1 MLQLLLFGCIV
12 FPLLAALAVVFAK
25 DETLR
30 RRIVFT
36 GTGITALS
44 AIGLALYGSFTL
56 PVAEGSSLNPLLTLL
71 DFALLLYILYL
82 ALKLKHKLSTGLAIG
97 QIGGMLYLDFFL
109 LEGSHPAAFTGD
121 PLALLMVLVISLI
134 GGVICIF
141 GLGYMHEHEDHLRL
155 PSTRQPR
162 FFFFLL
168 LFLGAMNGLVLCD
181 SLPWVFFFW
190 EVTTLCSFMLI
201 SHDGTRE
208 ARANALRAL
217 WMNMLGGLA
226 FVAAMLFL
234 QKAVGTLSI
243 QAVLSQSFVMHAP
256 TALIPLAFLCF
267 AAFTKSAQL
276 PFQSWLCGAMVAP
289 TPVSALLHS
298 STMVKAGVYLVVRFA
313 PAFAGTMLA
322 GVVALL
328 GAFTFFAASALACGQ
343 SNGKKILAYSTIANL
358 GLIISCAGI
367 GTPASISAAMLL
379 IVFHAVSKGLLFLC
393 VGTIEQQI
401 GSRDIEAMRGLYKV
415 MPRTAIITLVGIM
428 TMMLPPFG
436 ALLAKW
442 MALEAA
448 AVAPAFMPVL
458 VTLIAFGSALTVL
471 FWARWA
477 GLILGNDP
485 LHDARPVPEQLEGT
499 MIASLRLL
507 LGGAI
512 VLSFCAPWIF
522 NGIELSVAQL
532 FGKDGHFIAEM
543 GVFSN
548 KLGMFA
554 IYPLFVLVALGVW
567 YALRQARKAEGRAH
581 ALPYMSGIQAIEDGK
596 IGFNGPLN
604 VFVEAQSSN
613 YYLEAWFGERTLTG
627 KINTIA
633 IVLMVIMLGGLL

>member
-201 SHDGTRE
+201 
-208 ARANALRAL
+208 
-217 WMNMLGGLA
+217 
-226 FVAAMLFL
+226 
-234 QKAVGTLSI
+234 
-243 QAVLSQSFVMHAP
+243 
-256 TALIPLAFLCF
+256 
-267 AAFTKSAQL
+267 
-276 PFQSWLCGAMVAP
+276 
-289 TPVSALLHS
+289 
-298 STMVKAGVYLVVRFA
+298 
-313 PAFAGTMLA
+313 
-322 GVVALL
+322 
-328 GAFTFFAASALACGQ
+328 
-343 SNGKKILAYSTIANL
+343 
-358 GLIISCAGI
+358 
-367 GTPASISAAMLL
+367 
-379 IVFHAVSKGLLFLC
+379 
-393 VGTIEQQI
+393 
-401 GSRDIEAMRGLYKV
+401 
-415 MPRTAIITLVGIM
+415 
-428 TMMLPPFG
+428 
-436 ALLAKW
+436 
-442 MALEAA
+442 
-448 AVAPAFMPVL
+448 
-458 VTLIAFGSALTVL
+458 
-471 FWARWA
+471 
-477 GLILGNDP
+477 
-485 LHDARPVPEQLEGT
+485 
-499 MIASLRLL
+499 
-507 LGGAI
+507 
-512 VLSFCAPWIF
+512 
-522 NGIELSVAQL
+522 
-532 FGKDGHFIAEM
+532 
-543 GVFSN
+543 
-548 KLGMFA
+548 
-554 IYPLFVLVALGVW
+554 
-567 YALRQARKAEGRAH
+567 
-581 ALPYMSGIQAIEDGK
+581 
-596 IGFNGPLN
+596 
-604 VFVEAQSSN
+604 
-613 YYLEAWFGERTLTG
+613 
-627 KINTIA
+627 
-633 IVLMVIMLGGLL
+633 